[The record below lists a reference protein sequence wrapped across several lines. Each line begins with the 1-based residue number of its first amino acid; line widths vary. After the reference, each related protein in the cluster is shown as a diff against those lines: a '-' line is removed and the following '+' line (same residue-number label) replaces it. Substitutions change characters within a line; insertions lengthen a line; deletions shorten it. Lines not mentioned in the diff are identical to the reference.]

1 MPRNTS
7 STLKAAIQKKLLS
20 RLTLAAVCISI
31 ILGVIVNYTNRNDVG
46 DAILD
51 RLMQA
56 TQRFNAQAS
65 SPLNAE
71 GGIDHSGLKDEF
83 YKFIAQ
89 KVYRLKEGKYVYA
102 GVYDAAGI
110 KIVDFS
116 DEDAKH
122 IEKIQDYMEKVSH
135 ALTFKQDTWSEVKRY
150 QGDILVRTAAPLTNS
165 KGDNVAHIEGVFAVS
180 PSVMVAIHYRIIRG
194 TLIGIAIVV
203 LTSALMYP
211 IILNLLGRL
220 SVLTMN
226 LLDAN
231 METLQTLGCAIAKR
245 DSDTDAHN
253 YRVTIFSV
261 RLAEAAN
268 LDRPA
273 IQKLIK
279 GAFLHDVGKIGVRDN
294 ILLKPGKLDTDEFKI
309 MKTHVSHGLD
319 IVNRSEWLKDAV
331 DVVGCHHE
339 KYNGAGGYGGHKPG
353 EDGLRGEAIPVN
365 ARIFAIADVFDALTS
380 KRPYKEPFSF
390 EKSIEILMEGSGTHF
405 DPDLLKSF
413 AAIAKPL
420 YDKLS
425 GHDDDIPKKELET
438 IIDIYFSQDAASF
451 IQ

>member
-1 MPRNTS
+1 MLSSTS

-20 RLTLAAVCISI
+20 RLTLAAICISI
-31 ILGVIVNYTNRNDVG
+31 VLGVIVNYTNRNDVG

-56 TQRFNAQAS
+56 TQRFNTQAS
-65 SPLNAE
+65 APLNAE
-71 GGIDHSGLKDEF
+71 GGLDHTGLKEEF
-83 YKFIAQ
+83 YKFIDQ
-89 KVYRLKEGKYVYA
+89 KAYGLKEGEYVYA
-102 GVYDAAGI
+102 AVYDAAGREV
-110 KIVDFS
+110 VDFS

-122 IEKIQDYMEKVSH
+122 IEEIQEYMEKVAH
-135 ALTFKQDTWSEVKRY
+135 VITFEQDTWSEVKRY
-150 QGDILVRTAAPLTNS
+150 QGDILVRTAAPLMNA
-165 KGDNVAHIEGVFAVS
+165 KGKKVAHIEGVFAVS
-180 PSVMVAIHYRIIRG
+180 PSVMSAIRNRIIWG
-194 TLIGIAIVV
+194 TLIGIGIVV

-211 IILNLLGRL
+211 IILTLLSRL
-220 SVLTMN
+220 SNLTIN

-261 RLAEAAN
+261 RLAEAAGI
-268 LDRPA
+268 DRPA

-294 ILLKPGKLDTDEFKI
+294 ILLKPGKLDTDEFEI
-309 MKTHVSHGLD
+309 MKTHVNHGLD
-319 IVNRSEWLKDAV
+319 IVNRSDWLKDAV

-339 KYNGAGGYGGHKPG
+339 KYNSAGGYGGHKPG
-353 EDGLRGEAIPVN
+353 EGGLRGEAIPVN

-390 EKSIEILMEGSGTHF
+390 EKSIEILMEGSGSHF
-405 DPDLLKSF
+405 DPALLKAF
-413 AAIAKPL
+413 TAIAKPL

-438 IIDIYFSQDAASF
+438 IIDTYFAQDAASF